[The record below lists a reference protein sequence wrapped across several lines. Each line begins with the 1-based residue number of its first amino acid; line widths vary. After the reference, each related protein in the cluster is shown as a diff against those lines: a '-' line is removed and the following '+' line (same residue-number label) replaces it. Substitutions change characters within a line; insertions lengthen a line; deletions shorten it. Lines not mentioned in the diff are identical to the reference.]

1 MRKLAVFAILLVGF
15 ITVSDAAA
23 PVQRR
28 GQAST
33 SGGTTGTAVRG
44 TSAARSATSVR
55 APAANTAA
63 SSARAATGGR
73 TTVAR
78 SATPTAAKSPTVAA
92 RAATTQKVIGT
103 GTKVAAATKNT
114 VVNEVCQQKFEGCM
128 DSFCMLDNATGGR
141 CICSNRAAELD
152 SVLAEIE
159 KLDQQSYQMATFGV
173 EKIEMGASADA
184 VIASANAAAQS
195 VIKKQEDEKKS
206 TRRTLDLSLWDTNI
220 FEEDE
225 DIFGD
230 GGQNSIEGKTGDALH
245 SAAADLCAAQIPECV
260 ADISMLKLMYAQRV
274 KSDCTAYENSLKQQ
288 KNASANKLAAA
299 EKALR
304 EAALEQYRSAN
315 KYDLGQCTVEFKKCM
330 ATTAGCN
337 NDFTGCVGIA
347 ASENAK
353 NAVGAKKKQAQYTI
367 KGSATQITIAAST
380 YDALESKK
388 PMCESVTNSCVAVK
402 DKVWSTFLREVG
414 PQLKTAELLAESN
427 LRTSC
432 IANISA
438 CFQKACKDTMDPND
452 PDGSYDMCLSR
463 PETVRSLC
471 KVELDPCIEATGG
484 DNESPI
490 WDFVKA
496 RLASMR
502 VDSCTTEV
510 KECLQSSD
518 RCGEDYSQCVGLDTD
533 TIIRMCPY
541 DKLTGCQ
548 KVYGDTDIRGDA
560 IYDELATM
568 VQGIMLNIDNNFL
581 TQCQNAANEAMI
593 KVCGDTE
600 NCNGLTV
607 DENIGARTLE
617 YKICEY
623 TPSDNTLDISYTK
636 CRTSISQIQDTELGR
651 VVGAASSGLG
661 PITPF
666 AGVLDGTIY
675 WESVDIDDNGR
686 LSTVDEYLKK
696 IDSSGMSE
704 KQKDKVR
711 SELAVL
717 QQSIDSAIN
726 AIEAEPTVQYCMTGR
741 EVQGMKRSGQETRDR
756 IGSRNADAA
765 RFPELTKQMRMII
778 ATAALK
784 AAKDNYYKK
793 YDELNAKML
802 QDYATMG
809 ERMAEIAGE
818 NSLDARREIARQA
831 CVSFAD
837 AASLPKS
844 SNPPKNAFGKILSAV
859 AIAGAAVAIPFTGG
873 LSTLAVAGIGSIST
887 AGIAAAA
894 AGASIAGI
902 GLLGNVGSGDANGDD
917 ASVQRDLIGSKQL
930 NQWNYKENITAT
942 FDWNTL
948 NCHKCTRTQ
957 QCGKTKNPL
966 FGNKY
971 CKTWND
977 PVETCTDTQF

>member
-15 ITVSDAAA
+15 ISVSDAAA

-28 GQAST
+28 GQATT

-78 SATPTAAKSPTVAA
+78 SATPTAAKTPTVAA
-92 RAATTQKVIGT
+92 RAAATQKVIGT

-173 EKIEMGASADA
+173 EKIEMGADADQ
-184 VIASANAAAQS
+184 VIANANAAAQS
-195 VIKKQEDEKKS
+195 VIKKQDDEKKS
-206 TRRTLDLSLWDTNI
+206 ARRTLDLSLWDATV

-230 GGQNSIEGKTGDALH
+230 GAQNSIEGKTGDALH
-245 SAAADLCAAQIPECV
+245 AAAADLCAAQIPECV

-299 EKALR
+299 ERALR

-347 ASENAK
+347 AAENAR
-353 NAVGAKKKQAQYTI
+353 ATTGAKKKQAQYTI

-402 DKVWSTFLREVG
+402 DQVWSTFLREVG
-414 PQLKTAELLAESN
+414 PQLKTAELMAESN

-438 CFQKACKDTMDPND
+438 CFQKACRDTMDPND

-510 KECLQSSD
+510 KECLQSQD
-518 RCGEDYSQCVGLDTD
+518 RCGEDYTQCVGLGLNDVKK
-533 TIIRMCPY
+533 MCPVER
-541 DKLTGCQ
+541 LVGCQ
-548 KVYGDTDIRGDA
+548 KDGQLTSMDEIDNIIMGVY
-560 IYDELATM
+560 
-568 VQGIMLNIDNNFL
+568 LNIDNSLLNEC
-581 TQCQNAANEAMI
+581 TNALNEKMLE
-593 KVCGDTE
+593 VCGDTLSCE
-600 NCNGLTV
+600 NGFTDDNLIGTESLVSYKNSDGDYVIEGLISFGNVKIERKAGTNDDEIGEYEININDYKSHLNENDPTVSRVIASLQSTANKISQKINIIAQDPTINMCINGRDMSQIRGGGSRRDRSTARYPHLMDASIMAIMNSGLEQANKNYSKKYNDLVASAIEEQNDSIKQALCAAMASNPNAAPNCLETDENGLCTKY
-607 DENIGARTLE
+607 DHSSPFDDYFGNSDKIGMSNDGLYALRYVIDGASLDKQLAAAQQGRGEFVQTDSYGNMLGR
-617 YKICEY
+617 I
-623 TPSDNTLDISYTK
+623 DISSTYSPQTNTCTLTTTTTNCSNAEAIITTNTTK
-636 CRTSISQIQDTELGR
+636 EC
-651 VVGAASSGLG
+651 
-661 PITPF
+661 
-666 AGVLDGTIY
+666 
-675 WESVDIDDNGR
+675 
-686 LSTVDEYLKK
+686 KK
-696 IDSSGMSE
+696 
-704 KQKDKVR
+704 
-711 SELAVL
+711 
-717 QQSIDSAIN
+717 
-726 AIEAEPTVQYCMTGR
+726 
-741 EVQGMKRSGQETRDR
+741 
-756 IGSRNADAA
+756 
-765 RFPELTKQMRMII
+765 
-778 ATAALK
+778 
-784 AAKDNYYKK
+784 
-793 YDELNAKML
+793 
-802 QDYATMG
+802 
-809 ERMAEIAGE
+809 
-818 NSLDARREIARQA
+818 
-831 CVSFAD
+831 
-837 AASLPKS
+837 
-844 SNPPKNAFGKILSAV
+844 
-859 AIAGAAVAIPFTGG
+859 GG
-873 LSTLAVAGIGSIST
+873 LSIVGGSGCSGGGGVLGIG
-887 AGIAAAA
+887 
-894 AGASIAGI
+894 
-902 GLLGNVGSGDANGDD
+902 
-917 ASVQRDLIGSKQL
+917 GSKMKVTSEQT
-930 NQWNYKENITAT
+930 YHGTACT
-942 FDWNTL
+942 EFD
-948 NCHKCTRTQ
+948 
-957 QCGKTKNPL
+957 
-966 FGNKY
+966 
-971 CKTWND
+971 D
-977 PVETCTDTQF
+977 PIVTTNAIKM